1 MKAAVIGAGGQLG
14 SDLVS
19 AFGQDAVG
27 LEHSQAQVESF
38 KALKNMLAGIRP
50 DIIINTAAY
59 HNVGLCEKDPDRAFL
74 INTIGARNVAAVG
87 EELGAR
93 VVYISTD
100 YVFSGTKGR
109 PYNEFDR
116 TDPVNIYGLSKL
128 KGEEYTGKLSR
139 RHFIIRV
146 SGLIGS
152 RGSRSKGGNFVERI
166 LSAAREKPVLPV
178 VADQFLSPTFT
189 KEAAKKIMELVK
201 ADLYGTYHITN
212 SGWCSWFQLAEQAL
226 KLAGVNTEI
235 KPVLSSSY
243 GEGVRRPAFS
253 ALENYHL
260 KLQGFE
266 LLRDWEEALFD
277 YMKENHS

>member
-1 MKAAVIGAGGQLG
+1 MKAVVIGAGGQLG

-27 LEHSQAQVESF
+27 LDRCQVQVESIET
-38 KALKNMLAGIRP
+38 LRNSLAGIRP

-59 HNVGLCEKDPDRAFL
+59 HNVGLCEQDPDRAFSV
-74 INTIGARNVAAVG
+74 NTIGARNVAVVG

-100 YVFSGTKGR
+100 YVFSGTKGSA
-109 PYNEFDR
+109 YNEFDR
-116 TDPVNIYGLSKL
+116 TGPVNTYGLSKL

-146 SGLIGS
+146 SGLIGR
-152 RGSRSKGGNFVERI
+152 RGSSSKGGNFIDKI
-166 LSAAREKPVLPV
+166 LAAAREKPVLTV
-178 VADQFLSPTFT
+178 VADQFFSPTFT
-189 KEAAKKIMELVK
+189 KDAAKKIMELVK
-201 ADLYGTYHITN
+201 TDLYGTYHITN

-235 KPVLSSSY
+235 EPVLSSSY